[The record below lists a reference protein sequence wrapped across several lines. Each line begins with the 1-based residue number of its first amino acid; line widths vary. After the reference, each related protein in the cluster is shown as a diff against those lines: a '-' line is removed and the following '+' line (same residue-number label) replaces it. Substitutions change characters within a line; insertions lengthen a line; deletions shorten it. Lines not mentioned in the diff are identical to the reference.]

1 MGEYNLSMKRGLIL
15 ISILGILGVSSISA
29 KTPVETNAWT
39 SYGSSSK
46 PDELETTFISEEMD
60 DGGVYHY
67 NFHVKNISDRF
78 ITEFVIGEPVG
89 SSDGVYKHYSKY
101 RVENNLFDYG
111 TLVIGPNQEVD
122 VEFTT
127 NNKYENIDNVELFAE
142 GYYAESENDFVLDA
156 HLSNNVLSSTN
167 NKISINIEN
176 KEEGYTYFAFLKT
189 TIDNEEYYFVA
200 EETRDYVV
208 NGNYSS
214 NGDREYNIELVKV
227 FKKEIYGS
235 DYYDETK
242 ERDDWSSTILFAI
255 FAPVLIIFA
264 ATIGGCL
271 LIGIIVALSV
281 AIIWRK
287 RRKNS

>member
-1 MGEYNLSMKRGLIL
+1 MGEYNLGMKRGLIL
-15 ISILGILGVSSISA
+15 ISILGILGVSSIFA

-46 PDELETTFISEEMD
+46 SDELETAFISEEID

-67 NFHVKNISDRF
+67 KFHVKNISDKF

-89 SSDGVYKHYSKY
+89 SSDGVYKNYSKY
-101 RVENNLFDYG
+101 RVENNLFDYR

-127 NNKYENIDNVELFAE
+127 NNKYENINNVELFAE

-156 HLSNNVLSSTN
+156 HLNNNVLSSTN

-176 KEEGYTYFAFLKT
+176 KEEGYAYFAFLKT

-214 NGDREYNIELVKV
+214 NGDREFNIELVKV
-227 FKKEIYGS
+227 LKKEIYGS
-235 DYYDETK
+235 DYYGETK

-255 FAPVLIIFA
+255 FAPVLIIFV

-271 LIGIIVALSV
+271 VIGIIVALSV

>member
-1 MGEYNLSMKRGLIL
+1 MGEYNLGMKRGLIL
-15 ISILGILGVSSISA
+15 ISILGILGVSSINA

-46 PDELETTFISEEMD
+46 SDELETTFISEETD
-60 DGGVYHY
+60 NVGVYHY
-67 NFHVKNISDRF
+67 KFHVKNISDKF

-89 SSDGVYKHYSKY
+89 SSDGVYKNYSKY
-101 RVENNLFDYG
+101 RVENNLFDYR

-127 NNKYENIDNVELFAE
+127 NNKYENINNVELFAE

-156 HLSNNVLSSTN
+156 HLNNNVLSSTN

-176 KEEGYTYFAFLKT
+176 KEEGYAYFAFLKT
-189 TIDNEEYYFVA
+189 TIDNKEYYFVA

-227 FKKEIYGS
+227 LKKEIYGS
-235 DYYDETK
+235 DYYGETK

-255 FAPVLIIFA
+255 FAPVLIIFVT
-264 ATIGGCL
+264 TIGGCL
-271 LIGIIVALSV
+271 VIGIIVALSV

>member
-1 MGEYNLSMKRGLIL
+1 MGEYNLGMKRGLIL
-15 ISILGILGVSSISA
+15 ISILGILGVSSIFA

-46 PDELETTFISEEMD
+46 SDELETTFISEEID

-67 NFHVKNISDRF
+67 KFHVKNIRDKF

-89 SSDGVYKHYSKY
+89 SSDGVYKNYSKY
-101 RVENNLFDYG
+101 RVENNLFDYR

-127 NNKYENIDNVELFAE
+127 NNKYENINNVELFAE

-156 HLSNNVLSSTN
+156 HLNNNVLSSTN

-176 KEEGYTYFAFLKT
+176 KEEGYAYFAFLKT

-227 FKKEIYGS
+227 LKKEIYGS
-235 DYYDETK
+235 DHYGETK
-242 ERDDWSSTILFAI
+242 ERDDWSSTIFFAI
-255 FAPVLIIFA
+255 FAPVLIIFV
-264 ATIGGCL
+264 ATVGGCL
-271 LIGIIVALSV
+271 VIGIIVALSV